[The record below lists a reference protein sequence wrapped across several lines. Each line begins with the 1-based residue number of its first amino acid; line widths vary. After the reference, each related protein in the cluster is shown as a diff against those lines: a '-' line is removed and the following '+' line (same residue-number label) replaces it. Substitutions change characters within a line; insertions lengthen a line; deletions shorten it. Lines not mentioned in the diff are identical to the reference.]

1 MKKLFLTI
9 IVTSLFSSLY
19 GQIYIDKYINDAK
32 EISIKWLNDLN
43 HRNLKNCW
51 DMHSEEAK
59 KVNGSFKSW
68 SKYLNELMQ
77 EFGYLKNRDVT
88 NAYFRSSIEGKE
100 DGFYVF
106 VEYSCDYELTEN
118 HREVVVLKQNDQAK
132 WRIDA
137 WEYEF
142 MHQEGKETTE
152 KN

>member
-19 GQIYIDKYINDAK
+19 GQIYTDKYINDAK

-51 DMHSEEAK
+51 EMHSEEAK
-59 KVNGSFKSW
+59 EANGSFKSW

-77 EFGYLKNRDVT
+77 EFGDLKTRTIKDISFQSEV
-88 NAYFRSSIEGKE
+88 EGLE

-106 VEYSCDYELTEN
+106 IEYDANYTKTKN
-118 HREVVVLKQNDQAK
+118 HFEFLMLKQNYKAE
-132 WRIDA
+132 
-137 WEYEF
+137 WEVSDYWYDF
-142 MHQEGKETTE
+142 MSTDTQPE
-152 KN
+152 K